1 MHALL
6 LLGLGL
12 VLSGC
17 TVYSV
22 DLEPP
27 IPPAAPAARRP
38 LDLSISLGDVQLW
51 ALGMQVPLDADDFRE
66 IDADF
71 RREVEAAGLV
81 RTVLPH
87 GSVTDLYYD
96 TVRHV
101 RPNGMTAGQRVYQ
114 VAILPLALVTPV
126 PYPWSYH
133 VDRRVRLRGQLRG
146 ETVLDR
152 EYDLHYTASISGPSY
167 WSFLLADPLLEAE
180 GDYLRAALTH
190 AIDADWALFEQLEA
204 EKRAGRR

>member
-1 MHALL
+1 MRALL
-6 LLGLGL
+6 LLGLL
-12 VLSGC
+12 LSGC

-51 ALGMQVPLDADDFRE
+51 AFGTQVPLGPQLLAE

-101 RPNGMTAGQRVYQ
+101 RTNGMSAGQRVYQ
-114 VAILPLALVTPV
+114 VAILPLALVLPV

-133 VDRRVRLRGQLRG
+133 VDRHVRLRGQLGG

-152 EYDLHYTASISGPSY
+152 EYELHYSASISGPSY
-167 WSFLLADPLLEAE
+167 WSFLLADPLLDAE

-190 AIDADWALFEQLEA
+190 ALDHDWALFEQFEA
-204 EKRAGRR
+204 ERRAGAR